1 MLSPRLEE
9 WLVQTTKSAGI
20 KMTDYG
26 FESDNGV
33 QVHAEINPRR
43 GKLQPLVK
51 ALLDAKSPR
60 LLRLKSL
67 LTPGVNFS

>member
-1 MLSPRLEE
+1 
-9 WLVQTTKSAGI
+9 
-20 KMTDYG
+20 MTDYG